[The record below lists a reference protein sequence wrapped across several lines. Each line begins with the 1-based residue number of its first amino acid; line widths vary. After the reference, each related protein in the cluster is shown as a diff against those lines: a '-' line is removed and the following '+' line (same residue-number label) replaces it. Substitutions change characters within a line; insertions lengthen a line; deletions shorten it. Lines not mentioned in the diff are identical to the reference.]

1 MIKTIDTT
9 MIYTFDSFIMINLKL
24 KTKLDSFQYIS
35 VKPNN
40 STLVQANTTNLVFDS
55 HGAWTK
61 WWHWDLQYLHQRIE
75 HWKILQFENKL
86 WNKYHDLTIEDSFEI
101 FKTRQWE
108 MLTKIRSLHHIQPWL
123 DNFALRITY

>member
-1 MIKTIDTT
+1 MLWTFWIFHTTYHIIK
-9 MIYTFDSFIMINLKL
+9 FKLSENHNSKWSFL
-24 KTKLDSFQYIS
+24 

-61 WWHWDLQYLHQRIE
+61 WWHWNLQYLHQHIE

-86 WNKYHDLTIEDSFEI
+86 RNKYHDPIIEDSLEV

-108 MLTKIRSLHHIQPWL
+108 MLTKIRGLHHIHPWL